1 MTITPTVLIEPKLA
15 EATNTVQYTATGVNA
30 IVDKFTVTNNG
41 AAAATIT
48 INVVTNLGTA
58 DASNRIIN
66 ARNIEVGECYTCP
79 ELVGQV
85 LLDADYISTTAS
97 LATTL
102 TIRASGRT
110 ITL

>member
-1 MTITPTVLIEPKLA
+1 MAITPTVLIEPKLA
-15 EATNTVQYTATGVNA
+15 EATNTVQYTATGVSA

-48 INVVTNLGTA
+48 INVPTNLGTA
-58 DASNRIIN
+58 DASNRIVN

-85 LLDADYISTTAS
+85 LLDDDYISTTAS

>member
-1 MTITPTVLIEPKLA
+1 MTVTPKVLIEPKLV

-48 INVVTNLGTA
+48 VNVVTNLGTA
-58 DASNRIIN
+58 STANRIIN

-85 LLDADYISTTAS
+85 LMDADYISTTAS
-97 LATTL
+97 AATTL
-102 TIRASGRT
+102 TIRASGRE

>member
-1 MTITPTVLIEPKLA
+1 MTVTPTVLIEPKLA
-15 EATNTVQYTATGVNA
+15 EATNTVQYTADGVNA

-41 AAAATIT
+41 AAPATIT

-58 DASNRIIN
+58 SAANRIVS

-79 ELVGQV
+79 EMVGQV
-85 LLDADYISTTAS
+85 LVDAGYISTTAS
-97 LATTL
+97 AATTL
-102 TIRASGRT
+102 TIRASGRE

>member
-15 EATNTVQYTATGVNA
+15 EATNTVQYTADGVNA

-41 AAAATIT
+41 AAPATIT

-58 DASNRIIN
+58 DASNRIVN

-85 LLDADYISTTAS
+85 LVDADYISTTANA
-97 LATTL
+97 ATTL
-102 TIRASGRT
+102 TIRASGRE

>member
-1 MTITPTVLIEPKLA
+1 MTITPTVLIEPKLV
-15 EATNTVQYTATGVNA
+15 EATNTVQYSATGVNA

-41 AAAATIT
+41 AAPATIT

-58 DASNRIIN
+58 STENRIVN

-79 ELVGQV
+79 ELVGHV
-85 LLDADYISTTAS
+85 LVDADYISTTAS
-97 LATTL
+97 AANTL
-102 TIRASGRT
+102 TIRASGRE

>member
-1 MTITPTVLIEPKLA
+1 MAITPTVLIEPKLA
-15 EATNTVQYTATGVNA
+15 EATNTVQYTATGVSA

-48 INVVTNLGTA
+48 INVPTNLGTA
-58 DASNRIIN
+58 DASNRIVN

>member
-1 MTITPTVLIEPKLA
+1 MTITPTVLIKSKLA

-48 INVVTNLGTA
+48 INVPTNLGTA
-58 DASNRIIN
+58 DASNRIVN

-102 TIRASGRT
+102 TIRASGRK

>member
-1 MTITPTVLIEPKLA
+1 MTITPTVMIEPKLA
-15 EATNTVQYTATGVNA
+15 EATNTVQYTADGVNA

-41 AAAATIT
+41 AAPATIT

-58 DASNRIIN
+58 DASNRIVN

-85 LLDADYISTTAS
+85 LVDADYISTTAS
-97 LATTL
+97 AATTL
-102 TIRASGRT
+102 TIRASGRE

>member
-15 EATNTVQYTATGVNA
+15 EATNIVQYTADGVNA

-41 AAAATIT
+41 AAPATIT

-58 DASNRIIN
+58 DVSNRIVN

-85 LLDADYISTTAS
+85 LVDADYISTTAS
-97 LATTL
+97 AATTL
-102 TIRASGRT
+102 TIRASGRE

>member
-15 EATNTVQYTATGVNA
+15 ETTNTVQYTATGANA

-41 AAAATIT
+41 AAAETIT

-58 DASNRIIN
+58 DASNRIVN

-79 ELVGQV
+79 EMVGQV
-85 LLDADYISTTAS
+85 LLNADYISTTAS
-97 LATTL
+97 AATTL
-102 TIRASGRT
+102 TIRASGRE

>member
-1 MTITPTVLIEPKLA
+1 
-15 EATNTVQYTATGVNA
+15 
-30 IVDKFTVTNNG
+30 
-41 AAAATIT
+41 
-48 INVVTNLGTA
+48 
-58 DASNRIIN
+58 
-66 ARNIEVGECYTCP
+66 
-79 ELVGQV
+79 VGQV

>member
-15 EATNTVQYTATGVNA
+15 EATNTVQYTADGVNA

-41 AAAATIT
+41 AAPTTIT

-58 DASNRIIN
+58 DASNRIVN

-85 LLDADYISTTAS
+85 LVDADYISTTAS
-97 LATTL
+97 AATTL
-102 TIRASGRT
+102 TIRASGRE